1 MDIYRLYLYS
11 FLSLAFS
18 YPTSELLEELEG
30 GLPDL
35 SLSLKA
41 LGIEFD
47 VRTIEE
53 VIRTSKARLLDLQG
67 EFNALFSTSLKAPAN
82 ETAYELEKAG
92 RKASELADIEGFY
105 RAFGV
110 EVKPPYEPDS
120 LVAELE
126 FMALLLRKKLYAQ
139 ENGDRKALEVI
150 NNALYSFFRDHLGRW
165 YRLFTEILKEQSEEE
180 YYRVMGELLRAFL
193 EKEREGVD
201 GILDVKT
208 YIKEVLEGSN
218 WKCGGVS

>member
-1 MDIYRLYLYS
+1 MDIYRLYLYT

-47 VRTIEE
+47 VGTIEGAIKISQE
-53 VIRTSKARLLDLQG
+53 RLLDLQG

-139 ENGDRKALEVI
+139 ENGDREALEVI
-150 NNALYSFFRDHLGRW
+150 NNALYSFFRDHLG
-165 YRLFTEILKEQSEEE
+165 
-180 YYRVMGELLRAFL
+180 
-193 EKEREGVD
+193 
-201 GILDVKT
+201 
-208 YIKEVLEGSN
+208 
-218 WKCGGVS
+218 